1 MEEEEVKYEDGV
13 YVIEDDTSP
22 LNGLMGVIRGEDLEI
37 SVDGTFVVRGIV
49 VIFGRMID
57 SH

>member
-1 MEEEEVKYEDGV
+1 MEEEQVKYNKDGV

-37 SVDGTFVVRGIV
+37 SVDGTSFLDVVRV
-49 VIFGRMID
+49 
-57 SH
+57 SL